1 MFYVAEVEDHVRVEP
16 RHFGL
21 ATKDAVAEQL
31 EESYVKTMHKELG
44 FVISVIGV
52 KEVGEGIIIPG
63 DGAAYYKSLFTV
75 LVWKPELHELV
86 PGVIKEITNFGAFMQ
101 IGPTQGMIHISQTM
115 EDFVSLS
122 KTGNL
127 QGKMSK
133 RSLNVGDSC
142 LARIVAI
149 SYKGGEPK
157 IGLTMR
163 QPGLGKMEWLD
174 DAKKKAVMLLRR
186 LKGLNLVERRRGL
199 RKNKNG

>member
-21 ATKDAVAEQL
+21 ATKDAVSEQL
-31 EESYVKTMHKELG
+31 QESYVKTMHKELG

-52 KEVGEGIIIPG
+52 ADVGEGVIIPG
-63 DGAAYYKSLFTV
+63 DGAAYYKSRFTV
-75 LVWKPELHELV
+75 LVWRPELHELI
-86 PGVIKEITNFGAFMQ
+86 PGTIKEITNFGAFMQ

-127 QGKMSK
+127 QGKVSK
-133 RSLNVGDSC
+133 RSLNVGDNC
-142 LARIVAI
+142 LARIVAV
-149 SYKGGEPK
+149 SYKAGEPK

-163 QPGLGKMEWLD
+163 QPGLGKIEWIEE
-174 DAKKKAVMLLRR
+174 AQKKAVSFAKKAE
-186 LKGLNLVERRRGL
+186 KGEKGGK
-199 RKNKNG
+199 KNKKEKKE

>member
-1 MFYVAEVEDHVRVEP
+1 MFYIAEVEDHVRVEP

-52 KEVGEGIIIPG
+52 KDVGEGIIIPG

-75 LVWKPELHELV
+75 LVWRPELHELV

-127 QGKMSK
+127 QGKMTK

-163 QPGLGKMEWLD
+163 QPGLGKVEWLD
-174 DAKKKAVMLLRR
+174 EAKKKAVAAARKAENVEKSGKK
-186 LKGLNLVERRRGL
+186 KGAKKE
-199 RKNKNG
+199 

>member
-1 MFYVAEVEDHVRVEP
+1 MFYIAEVEDHVRVEP

-31 EESYVKTMHKELG
+31 QESYVKTMHKDLG

-52 KEVGEGIIIPG
+52 SEVGEGIIIPG
-63 DGAAYYKSLFTV
+63 DGAAFYKSLFTV

-86 PGVIKEITNFGAFMQ
+86 PGIIKEITNFGAFMQ
-101 IGPTQGMIHISQTM
+101 IGPAQGMIHISQTM
-115 EDFVSLS
+115 EDFVSLN
-122 KTGNL
+122 KTGSL
-127 QGKMSK
+127 SGKMTK

-149 SYKGGEPK
+149 SYKAGEPK

-163 QPGLGKMEWLD
+163 QPGLGKVDWIEEGRRKAMATTKKAEKGEGNE
-174 DAKKKAVMLLRR
+174 KKKS
-186 LKGLNLVERRRGL
+186 KKE
-199 RKNKNG
+199 KKE

>member
-31 EESYVKTMHKELG
+31 QESYVKTMHKDLG

-52 KEVGEGIIIPG
+52 SEVGEGIIIPG
-63 DGAAYYKSLFTV
+63 DGAAFYKSLFTV

-86 PGVIKEITNFGAFMQ
+86 PGTIKEITNFGAFMQ

-115 EDFVSLS
+115 EDFVSLN
-122 KTGNL
+122 KTGSL
-127 QGKMSK
+127 SGKMTK

-149 SYKGGEPK
+149 SYKAGEPK

-163 QPGLGKMEWLD
+163 QPGLGKVEWVEEGRRK
-174 DAKKKAVMLLRR
+174 AMVATKKSEKGEGNEKKKF
-186 LKGLNLVERRRGL
+186 KKE
-199 RKNKNG
+199 KKE